1 MTQQTVGV
9 IGLGLM
15 GTGMWSNLLKAQFA
29 VVGFDIDPA
38 RVAALEAGGG
48 TGAGDAKSVT
58 EAADVIITSLPSASA
73 FEATMAAIADAA
85 GPGQTIIDT
94 STLPVD
100 LKERGQ
106 AVLADA
112 GATLLDCPLVGGARQ
127 AIAGELAVLTSGDEA
142 ACQAVTPVLEAFGQ
156 SIVYT
161 GDFGSGTKMKLIA
174 NLLVAIDNLATAE
187 AFLLAE
193 KAGLD
198 LQRMFDV
205 ISATPAASTVFKVR
219 GPLMVAGRYDDPET
233 MSGTMM
239 VPMKDNSII
248 ESFAKD
254 LDCPTPLL
262 SATMPIYAAAIS
274 QGRIDQDVASLLA
287 VLEQMAGHARD

>member
-1 MTQQTVGV
+1 MTQQTVGI

-15 GTGMWSNLLKAQFA
+15 GTGMWSNLLKAQYA
-29 VVGFDIDPA
+29 VVGFDVDPD

-48 TGAGDAKSVT
+48 TGAGDAKAVV
-58 EAADVIITSLPSASA
+58 EAAHVIITSLPSAAA
-73 FEATMAAIADAA
+73 FEATVAAIA
-85 GPGQTIIDT
+85 GSGRPEQIVIDT
-94 STLPVD
+94 STLPLDV
-100 LKERGQ
+100 KERAQG
-106 AVLADA
+106 ALTAA
-112 GATLLDCPLVGGARQ
+112 GVTLLDCPLVGGARQ
-127 AIAGELAVLTSGDEA
+127 AAAGELAVLMSGDES
-142 ACQAVTPVLEAFGQ
+142 ACRDTTPILETFGQ

-174 NLLVAIDNLATAE
+174 NLLVAIDNLAAAE

-193 KAGLD
+193 KVGLD
-198 LQRMFDV
+198 LQRMFEV

-239 VPMKDNSII
+239 VPLKDNAII
-248 ESFAKD
+248 GDLAKD
-254 LDCPTPLL
+254 HDCPTPLL
-262 SATMPIYAAAIS
+262 SATLPIYAAAVS
-274 QGRIDQDVASLLA
+274 QGRIDQDPAALLA